1 MITRINHE
9 IRKQLEL
16 PLEEYVLA
24 DVVRQFKKPT
34 TAVEIAEE
42 VAMKPE
48 EVAMILFSLCDRGYV
63 EQGKKSKKFS
73 STSLWKSATKEQKED
88 KQVNP
93 IINLMRLALLSEDR
107 VHKQTDYYWDGGKD
121 AKLAE
126 EIAAKLSFSYR
137 TRFNEEPEIDDIVN
151 SFCLLLDN
159 LPEWHRKQ
167 FSMSRINSDYN
178 GIVNQIKSSYRQPPP
193 KSIDDILSDI

>member
-73 STSLWKSATKEQKED
+73 STSLWKSATKEQKEE

-107 VHKQTDYYWDGGKD
+107 IHKQTDYYWDGSKD
-121 AKLAE
+121 ADLAE
-126 EIAAKLSFSYR
+126 KIAAKLAFSFR
-137 TRFNEEPEIDDIVN
+137 ARFNEEPEQEDIIN

-159 LPEWHRKQ
+159 LPEWHRNN

-178 GIVNQIKSSYRQPPP
+178 GIISTIKSSVRKPPPP
-193 KSIDDILSDI
+193 KTYKH